1 MRREILFQGKRV
13 NWRELPKEE
22 WWVKGYLWVGN
33 DFSCIIPHNVG
44 ITYNDKSK
52 HVVAFAYEVAPKT
65 ICEYTGSTGKNGRKI
80 FENDIVRA
88 IYKPKG
94 EDLTVDDFI
103 IKWDKYYC
111 RYVGYYVE
119 KENSYDPLLFGS
131 RTSFEVIGNIFDNP
145 ELLGSHLK
153 E

>member
-1 MRREILFQGKRV
+1 MRREILFKGKRV

-52 HVVAFAYEVAPKT
+52 HVAAFAYEVAPKT

-80 FENDIVRA
+80 FEGDIVRY
-88 IYKPKG
+88 ID
-94 EDLTVDDFI
+94 EVI
-103 IKWDKYYC
+103 
-111 RYVGYYVE
+111 E
-119 KENSYDPLLFGS
+119 KEKVDEVKYNETHAAFCRLHKSKMGLQYLWLNEAVANKC
-131 RTSFEVIGNIFDNP
+131 EVIGNIFDNP
-145 ELLGSHLK
+145 ELLGSRLK

>member
-1 MRREILFQGKRV
+1 MRREILFKGKRV

-22 WWVKGYLWVGN
+22 WWVKGYLWVGAN
-33 DFSCIIPHNVG
+33 FSCITPDNLG
-44 ITYNDKSK
+44 IGYNKKSE
-52 HVVAFAYEVAPKT
+52 HVEAFAYEVDRET
-65 ICEYTGSTGKNGRKI
+65 ICEYTGLTDKNGRKI

-111 RYVGYYVE
+111 RYVGYYAE
-119 KENSYDPLLFGS
+119 KENLFNPLLFGS
-131 RTSFEVIGNIFDNP
+131 QTSFEVIGNIFDNP
-145 ELLGSHLK
+145 ELVGSHSK